1 MPDWLCNLFSH
12 VWPSIPG
19 KEFNEATDKWLHCL
33 LRGNPEDNSAG
44 ESGVYIW
51 RNQPHCRGQGSLDVV
66 TSRCGHCSMN
76 TMVVTQGVS
85 ENHPMDYWSIALPTT
100 LSVTTKDWAP
110 QSDIYI
116 IVTEILKKF
125 TWLKYFNRPWS
136 EWSSGGF
143 LCLWCLTVVVGGDL
157 TL

>member
-1 MPDWLCNLFSH
+1 MVDWFCYCFVYCFCFTLFGVKQTGHASYVMPDWLCNLFSH

-110 QSDIYI
+110 QSDI
-116 IVTEILKKF
+116 
-125 TWLKYFNRPWS
+125 
-136 EWSSGGF
+136 
-143 LCLWCLTVVVGGDL
+143 
-157 TL
+157 

>member
-85 ENHPMDYWSIALPTT
+85 RTT
-100 LSVTTKDWAP
+100 QWITGQSPYP
-110 QSDIYI
+110 QPCQSRPKTGPHNLIYNCHRNI
-116 IVTEILKKF
+116 KKIYMIEIF
-125 TWLKYFNRPWS
+125 
-136 EWSSGGF
+136 
-143 LCLWCLTVVVGGDL
+143 
-157 TL
+157 